1 MQAFN
6 GIAFSALIPPKAGN
20 SLETEAD
27 ASAKVDYHGYEI
39 LHQILHKSNTMV
51 QNHFQQL

>member
-1 MQAFN
+1 MQSN

-27 ASAKVDYHGYEI
+27 ATSAKGFIREI

-51 QNHFQQL
+51 QNHVQQL